1 MGSEVRSHFFS
12 ARVERREMQFK
23 SPKRLY
29 TVVVEFHNGMTR
41 NVKVKAVSRDKAESR
56 ALKFHPTAK
65 RIKRDVV

>member
-1 MGSEVRSHFFS
+1 
-12 ARVERREMQFK
+12 MQFK

-29 TVVVEFHNGMTR
+29 NVAVEFHNGMTR

-65 RIKRDVV
+65 GIKRDAV